1 MDERD
6 FPSYQLTKINY
17 REETRMYVFKDLYP
31 LTQQLFRNLLQISL
45 YNCIRILLAA
55 LFLIVKSAIIKIC
68 SGIVAMCTGYGRSPK
83 MLCEKVQDSFS
94 SENPICGK

>member
-6 FPSYQLTKINY
+6 FPSYQLMKINY
-17 REETRMYVFKDLYP
+17 RKETRMCVFKDLYP
-31 LTQQLFRNLLQISL
+31 LTQQLFRNLLQKFL
-45 YNCIRILLAA
+45 YNCIRMLLAA
-55 LFLIVKSAIIKIC
+55 LFLIVKSAIKIR
-68 SGIVAMCTGYGRSPK
+68 SGIAAMCTGYGRSPK